1 MFDLLID
8 LMVTV
13 NAMRSAYTRSE
24 KLHRINEALAAVNA
38 LNSRLLKLKRET
50 EDSIVGPEI
59 EL

>member
-1 MFDLLID
+1 MFDMLID

-24 KLHRINEALAAVNA
+24 KLHRINEALASLHA
-38 LNSRLLKLKRET
+38 LQTRLLKLKHEV
-50 EDSIVGPEI
+50 EDHIVGPEI

>member
-13 NAMRSAYTRSE
+13 NTMRSAYTRSE
-24 KLHRINEALAAVNA
+24 KLHRINEALAAINA

>member
-13 NAMRSAYTRSE
+13 NAMRSAYTRTE
-24 KLHRINEALAAVNA
+24 KLHRINEALAATHA
-38 LNSRLLKLKRET
+38 LNLRLLKLKHEV
-50 EDSIVGPEI
+50 EDHIVGPEI

>member
-24 KLHRINEALAAVNA
+24 KLRRINEALAAVHA
-38 LNSRLLKLKRET
+38 LNSRLLKLKHET
-50 EDSIVGPEI
+50 EDSIHGPEI

>member
-8 LMVTV
+8 LMVTI
-13 NAMRSAYTRSE
+13 NATRSAYTRTE
-24 KLHRINEALAAVNA
+24 KLHRLNEALASLHA
-38 LNSRLLKLKRET
+38 LNLRLLKLKHEV